1 MVEFEVGKFYKKG
14 DKVIHVL
21 AEVENS
27 VVYGEDTLIA
37 ESNAEETLEAVKTS
51 DEGWEEITLEE
62 FETYFY

>member
-1 MVEFEVGKFYKKG
+1 MVEFTVGKFYKKG

-21 AEVENS
+21 AEVDGS
-27 VVYGEDTLIA
+27 VVYGDNTLIA
-37 ESNAEETLEAVKTS
+37 ESNAEETLEAVKAS

>member
-1 MVEFEVGKFYKKG
+1 MVEFEVGKFYKKS

-37 ESNAEETLEAVKTS
+37 ESNAEETLEAVKAS